1 VTVTTSNWISREG
14 LKGNFGELRT
24 ATPSTQTQMKEFN
37 FTRLLHL
44 SLQVALTDYIEWLEK
59 EKEHC

>member
-1 VTVTTSNWISREG
+1 VTAATSNWISSEG

-44 SLQVALTDYIEWLEK
+44 SLQVAFTDYMEWLET
-59 EKEHC
+59 EKDNY